1 MAKREEVVF
10 QRHVVVTVPDDATK
24 EDTLK
29 AGVEMF
35 NDLDPNDRRMSEQ
48 HVIAVNL
55 SETNVPNVEVESY
68 YQPTLFTN

>member
-10 QRHVVVTVPDDATK
+10 QRHVIVTVPDDATK

-35 NDLDPNDRRMSEQ
+35 NDLDPEDRRMNTQ

-55 SETNVPNVEVESY
+55 CETNVPNGEVESY
-68 YQPTLFTN
+68 YQPSLFSH

>member
-10 QRHVVVTVPDDATK
+10 QRHVVVTVPDDAT
-24 EDTLK
+24 EQETLK

-35 NDLDPNDRRMSEQ
+35 NDLDPDDRRMSDQ

-55 SETNVPNVEVESY
+55 SETNVPNGEIEAY
-68 YQPTLFTN
+68 YQPVLF